1 MERKVKPRTKKEIWA
16 VVEEVEK
23 QFPFENYITFDAKE
37 QTANLIACVLEA
49 VGDLSNLR
57 LLDVGSGPM
66 NVTAAFSKCGFNC
79 FAVDDLSDPW
89 HLRDDNRAKIQ
100 EFARLMNIEFHQQ
113 DASYHIPFDRGTF
126 DVVLLKAVI
135 EHLHESPRRLLNE
148 CFEFLKPGGALVVT
162 MPNSVNL
169 RKGISVLLGKTNFP
183 PVDQFYHS
191 EGMWRGHVREY
202 TLAETEYILKEGG
215 GEIILSKMVHSQ
227 IYSKIP
233 SKILRQIYR
242 ILSAIIPTFR
252 DAILVIAR
260 KPW

>member
-1 MERKVKPRTKKEIWA
+1 MKPRTKMEILA
-16 VVEEVEK
+16 TVEEVEK
-23 QFPFENYITFDAKE
+23 QFPFENYITLDAKE
-37 QTANLIACVLEA
+37 QTANLIACVLKV
-49 VGDLSNLR
+49 VGDLPNPR
-57 LLDVGSGPM
+57 LLDIGSGPM
-66 NVTAAFSKCGFNC
+66 DVTAAFSKCGFNC

-89 HLRDDNRAKIQ
+89 HLRDNNRSRIQ
-100 EFARLMNIEFHQQ
+100 QFARLMNIEFHQQ

-135 EHLHESPRRLLNE
+135 EHLHESPQGLLNE
-148 CFEFLKPGGALVVT
+148 SFGFLKPRGVLVVT

-169 RKGISVLLGKTNFP
+169 RKRISVLLGKTNFP
-183 PVDQFYHS
+183 PVYQFYHS

-215 GEIILSKMVHSQ
+215 GEIILSKTFHSQ

-242 ILSAIIPTFR
+242 ILTTLIPTLR
-252 DAILVIAR
+252 DGILVVAR
-260 KPW
+260 KPE